1 MRYRNG
7 MLVLLTVAA
16 AGMVWVDAQSGA
28 GQVTSSLRRVSP
40 PNPPYTAEFKTT
52 NLKTLSNGITL
63 TQVSN
68 TVEVRDAQGRTR
80 IENVT
85 TPAYS
90 ETEVHSIAVYDP
102 ATRTRTWWDARTK
115 VAHVS
120 SPPPGSGGQAQT
132 CAAGAPIAHPAA
144 PANALRDDVKRE
156 SLGSKT
162 IFDVRATG
170 TRTTTTVPTGARGN
184 DAPLIIT
191 ADVWTAPG
199 FQSPLEEHRDSPE
212 EGIRTKEL
220 TNLTLGAPDPALFSP
235 PADYEIVHQETA
247 VPCTPP
253 ARSATPLPQSN

>member
-1 MRYRNG
+1 
-7 MLVLLTVAA
+7 
-16 AGMVWVDAQSGA
+16 
-28 GQVTSSLRRVSP
+28 
-40 PNPPYTAEFKTT
+40 
-52 NLKTLSNGITL
+52 
-63 TQVSN
+63 
-68 TVEVRDAQGRTR
+68 
-80 IENVT
+80 
-85 TPAYS
+85 
-90 ETEVHSIAVYDP
+90 
-102 ATRTRTWWDARTK
+102 
-115 VAHVS
+115 
-120 SPPPGSGGQAQT
+120 
-132 CAAGAPIAHPAA
+132 
-144 PANALRDDVKRE
+144 LRDEVKRE